1 MLEVSMNDFIKS
13 RRTKEVL
20 NWALAS
26 LFISKL
32 VEGLI
37 HFSKAADVKKK
48 IGSFLGKLPP
58 SSNAH
63 LWRFIMKV

>member
-48 IGSFLGKLPP
+48 
-58 SSNAH
+58 
-63 LWRFIMKV
+63 